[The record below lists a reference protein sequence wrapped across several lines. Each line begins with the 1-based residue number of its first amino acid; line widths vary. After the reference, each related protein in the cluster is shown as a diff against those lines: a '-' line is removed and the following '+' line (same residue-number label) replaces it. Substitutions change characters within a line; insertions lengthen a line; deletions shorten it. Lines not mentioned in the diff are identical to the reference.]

1 MSANNRTNE
10 HQAILELTVNNHPG
24 VMSHVC
30 GLFSRRAFNVDGIL
44 CMPMTDREYSRIWL
58 RVQES
63 ERLNQVVSQL
73 QKLHDVHQVVRHLPE
88 HEVFANLEL
97 FFDNA

>member
-1 MSANNRTNE
+1 MNANNRIPD
-10 HQAILELTVNNHPG
+10 HQAVLELTVNNHPG

-44 CMPMTDREYSRIWL
+44 CMPMTDRAHSRIWL
-58 RVQES
+58 RVQEN

-73 QKLHDVHQVVRHLPE
+73 QKLHDVHQVVRHSPE
-88 HEVFANLEL
+88 HEVFSRLAL
-97 FFDNA
+97 FFENA